1 MNKKIRAV
9 MMVAAIA
16 LVGGMNM
23 YNSNSVNLIP
33 RMMLNEVESIAA
45 CEISSDHGNN
55 IGYCSSNLGSSGDS
69 CVTSGSGSEPRCSG
83 NL

>member
-1 MNKKIRAV
+1 MRKKFIKVAF
-9 MMVAAIA
+9 VAAIA

>member
-33 RMMLNEVESIAA
+33 RMMLNEVE
-45 CEISSDHGNN
+45 
-55 IGYCSSNLGSSGDS
+55 
-69 CVTSGSGSEPRCSG
+69 
-83 NL
+83 

>member
-9 MMVAAIA
+9 MMIAAIA

-33 RMMLNEVESIAA
+33 RMMLNEVESIAV
-45 CEISSDHGNN
+45 CEIYSDHGNN
-55 IGYCSSNLGSSGDS
+55 IGSCSSNLGSSGDS